1 MSNFRHNC
9 PILDISVWFQKLVS
23 YLKLGNILSRDV
35 FWPMANENTRRI
47 GRSYV
52 VGTWIILIKHFR
64 ETCVGTVSVG
74 NYPNYP
80 NQMILFFDLWC
91 KSGKKNN
98 NKTKHRKK
106 KKQKQ
111 KKNTCLK
118 PGSHLIFFC
127 LLLKLKICRQIA

>member
-9 PILDISVWFQKLVS
+9 PILDICVWFQKFVS
-23 YLKLGNILSRDV
+23 YLKLGNILSRDT

-52 VGTWIILIKHFR
+52 VGTWIILIRHFW

-74 NYPNYP
+74 NYP

-91 KSGKKNN
+91 KSEKKNN
-98 NKTKHRKK
+98 KKTKHRKK
-106 KKQKQ
+106 KTET

-118 PGSHLIFFC
+118 PGSHLIFF
-127 LLLKLKICRQIA
+127 LFVVEVKNLSTDSVK

>member
-1 MSNFRHNC
+1 MSNFRHDC

-52 VGTWIILIKHFR
+52 VWTWIMLIKHFR

-74 NYPNYP
+74 NYPY
-80 NQMILFFDLWC
+80 QMILFFDLWC
-91 KSGKKNN
+91 KSEEKKTTKRNIEKKNRN
-98 NKTKHRKK
+98 KK
-106 KKQKQ
+106 KTLVLSPGRIWFFLFVVEV
-111 KKNTCLK
+111 KNLSTDSVK
-118 PGSHLIFFC
+118 
-127 LLLKLKICRQIA
+127 